1 LLYIAAED
9 EAFISLNQEMDACS
23 LLNERRDVSA
33 ALNSQEWDCVEQ
45 MPLAGK
51 TTSQWVSELD
61 NITKDV
67 EAELVSRDIGC
78 HLVELLD
85 AVNLVLFEL
94 RGFKRSPVV
103 VDSKYSY
110 LHTVLSTRCGS
121 GKTSSF
127 LFNTFVASCFI
138 AFVLVHFVHWGS

>member
-1 LLYIAAED
+1 MLYIASED
-9 EAFISLNQEMDACS
+9 EAFITLNQEINACS
-23 LLNERRDVSA
+23 LQYERRDVSVA
-33 ALNSQEWDCVEQ
+33 SNAQEWDCVEQ

-51 TTSQWVSELD
+51 TISQWVSELD
-61 NITKDV
+61 NITKEV

-78 HLVELLD
+78 YFVELLD

-121 GKTSSF
+121 GKISSF
-127 LFNTFVASCFI
+127 LFNAFLASCFI

>member
-1 LLYIAAED
+1 
-9 EAFISLNQEMDACS
+9 
-23 LLNERRDVSA
+23 
-33 ALNSQEWDCVEQ
+33 VEQ